1 MNRVTKCRQL
11 TRPVLRTAAG
21 FHADAAS
28 LSVIETVKEVTP
40 LNLYVFDDAVT
51 VDAEYLN
58 DILCNVDAHAG

>member
-1 MNRVTKCRQL
+1 
-11 TRPVLRTAAG
+11 VLRTAAG

-28 LSVIETVKEVTP
+28 LSVFETVKEVTP